1 LKRFL
6 PLLVIFNLVSA
17 ALLAGQHIST
27 IDSLKRLIAP
37 ALKNKSKQPD
47 TLTIHRIDMLAD
59 EYFDSHPDSTAW
71 YGSLEIK
78 LSKQINYLQGIADGY
93 TQIATVNTFQGDY
106 ETSAKNFNIAL
117 NIYGQLKNSYGIS
130 AGYIGLGRVQ
140 DYLGHYDNAIHL
152 FDTAL
157 ALRLTIGNET
167 DIADCY
173 NIMGITYDNKGEFSK
188 ALDCYFKSL
197 IIDIKHK
204 DNLLAADC
212 YNNIGTIM
220 QHLELYPKALNYFN
234 QALGIWQQSNNKQ
247 GISTAYQN
255 IGEVLIA
262 QKKYASAI
270 SYLNKAS
277 TLFHELDDREGISLV
292 DYDLGLYNYYTR
304 HTAIAIRYLNLSLQ
318 NAAQYKI
325 KYNKAQTYT
334 GLALVYNLQKDYRQ
348 AYTYAIKAQQTANNL
363 RSLNTMADAALQVSI
378 ALAGLNRFEGAYT
391 QRQLSSALK
400 DSFNNNESINKLISY
415 NLEIDFIK
423 KQKEIADQQQ
433 KHDNVYKQKIAQQK
447 NLNLVYVG
455 IIMVMA
461 ILVFVYYNEKR
472 KQQKINNLLA
482 EKNKE
487 IIKHKEN
494 SDSQATK
501 LNELNLLK
509 DRLIAVLAHD
519 LRAPI
524 STLRGLFKLLT
535 DNSITQ
541 EEFVEMTPRVFN
553 TLEHT
558 SDFLDTLLFWIN
570 SQVDHTE
577 KNIKSFYIEDL
588 VSRELVHLN
597 DQLKHKKI
605 SVDIKVAADAIALA
619 DPNCV
624 RIVIHNFFTNAIK
637 FSHRGGTVEILSH
650 VLDEDWIIFT
660 LKDHGVGMSGEYQ
673 ENLFK
678 SQVVSGTGTE
688 NEIGTGMGLFF
699 CHDLIQNQQGKIWA
713 KSSLGV
719 GTEMSFLLRAGEVA
733 GE

>member
-1 LKRFL
+1 MKRFL
-6 PLLVIFNLVSA
+6 PLLIFFNLVSL
-17 ALLAGQHIST
+17 ALLAGQQTSSV
-27 IDSLKRLIAP
+27 DSLKRLIAP
-37 ALKNKSKQPD
+37 ALKNTSKLSD
-47 TLTIHRIDMLAD
+47 TLAIHRIDMLAD
-59 EYFDSHPDSTAW
+59 EYFDSYPDSTVR
-71 YGSLEIK
+71 YGLLEIK

-93 TQIATVNTFQGDY
+93 TQVATVNTFQGDY

-117 NIYGQLKNSYGIS
+117 NIYKQLKNNYGIS
-130 AGYIGLGRVQ
+130 ASYIGLGRVQ
-140 DYLGHYDNAIHL
+140 DYLGHYDNAIRL
-152 FDTAL
+152 FDMAL
-157 ALRLTIGNET
+157 ALRIKMGDET

-220 QHLELYPKALNYFN
+220 QQLELYQKALNYFN
-234 QALGIWQQSNNKQ
+234 QALGIWQQSGNKQ
-247 GISTAYQN
+247 GISTACQN

-262 QKKYASAI
+262 QKDYASAI

-277 TLFHELDDREGISLV
+277 NLFHELDDKEGISLV

-304 HTAIAIRYLNLSLQ
+304 HTAIAIHYLNLSLQ
-318 NAAQYKI
+318 TASQYKI

-334 GLALVYNLQKDYRQ
+334 GLALVYNLQKDYPY
-348 AYTYAIKAQQTANNL
+348 AYTYAVKAQQTANNL
-363 RSLNTMADAALQVSI
+363 GSLNTRANAALQVSI
-378 ALAGLNRFEGAYT
+378 ALAGLNRFEDAYT
-391 QRQLSSALK
+391 QHQLYSVLK
-400 DSFNNNESINKLISY
+400 DSLNNNESLHKIISY
-415 NLEIDFIK
+415 NLEIDFLK
-423 KQKEIADQQQ
+423 KQKEITDRQQ
-433 KHDNVYKQKIAQQK
+433 KRDNVYKQKIAQQR

-455 IIMVMA
+455 IIVVMA

-472 KQQKINNLLA
+472 RQQKINNLLA

-487 IIKHKEN
+487 IIVHREN
-494 SDSQATK
+494 SDTQATK

-535 DNSITQ
+535 DNSITR

-570 SQVDHTE
+570 SQVDRTE
-577 KNIKSFYIEDL
+577 TTVKSFYIDDL
-588 VSRELVHLN
+588 VNRELIHLN
-597 DQLKHKKI
+597 DQLKHKNI
-605 SVDIKVAADAIALA
+605 SADIKIAGDAIALA

-637 FSHRGGTVEILSH
+637 FSYRGGTIEILSH
-650 VLDEDWIIFT
+650 VQDKDWIIFT
-660 LKDHGVGMSGEYQ
+660 LKDHGVGMSDEYQ
-673 ENLFK
+673 ETLFK

-688 NEIGTGMGLFF
+688 NETGTGMGLFF
-699 CHDLIQNQQGKIWA
+699 CRDLIQNQQGKIWA

-719 GTEMSFLLRAGEVA
+719 GTEMSFLLQMG
-733 GE
+733 GNC